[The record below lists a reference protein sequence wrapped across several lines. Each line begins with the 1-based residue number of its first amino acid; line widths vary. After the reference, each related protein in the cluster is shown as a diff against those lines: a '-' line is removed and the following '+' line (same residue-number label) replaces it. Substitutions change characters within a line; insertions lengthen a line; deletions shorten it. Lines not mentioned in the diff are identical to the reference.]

1 MPATIEMRHLDVPAF
16 SRVEV
21 AAGLDVLILAGARQR
36 ISISAPDSE
45 TADRVLAEVH
55 GDTLHLSF
63 RHGLLGWLGGR
74 QASVTVAAL
83 EIHGVKASA
92 GSDVR
97 LSARP
102 TPQLELETA
111 SGSRL
116 LAEQIDSERLLGA
129 SSSGSRLVLVGRCDI
144 AELAS
149 SSGSSIDADRL
160 HAAKIEVASSSGSRI
175 TADAEDGARVAAS
188 SGSRVNLRGRPGRF
202 DQQTSSGGSVH
213 IG

>member
-1 MPATIEMRHLDVPAF
+1 MPATIEMRHLDVPPFA
-16 SRVEV
+16 RVEV
-21 AAGLDVLILAGARQR
+21 AAGLDVLILAGAPQR
-36 ISISAPDSE
+36 VSVSTSDAE

-74 QASVTVAAL
+74 HINVTVAAPD
-83 EIHGVKASA
+83 IRGVKASA

-97 LSARP
+97 LSAHP
-102 TPQLELETA
+102 TPQLDLETA

-116 LAEQIDSERLLGA
+116 LAEQIDCERLLGA
-129 SSSGSRLVLVGRCDI
+129 SASGSRLVLVGRCDI

-149 SSGSSIDADRL
+149 SSGSTIEGDRL
-160 HAAKIEVASSSGSRI
+160 RAAKIEVQSSSGSHI
-175 TADAEDGARVAAS
+175 SADAEDGARVAAS
-188 SGSRVNLRGRPGRF
+188 SGSRVDLRGRPGRF
-202 DQQTSSGGSVH
+202 DQQTSSGGSVR